1 MSVLFFMTVL
11 GGLYYGAIAYTEEP
25 FRSEDL
31 SYYLRMA
38 QAVPGIDPLVNQ
50 PFNFRLLGPYLVGL
64 LPVPEPLG
72 FTLLT
77 VPVSALAASLFYA
90 LLRYVGLSAAV
101 SFVVV
106 ALALCNRYVFGVL
119 LFNNFQLGDAMS
131 LVQLMLLFLAMWGR
145 RWLAF
150 GVVLALGS
158 LTREITILMV
168 PVAFLYLLERRE
180 FALRWRQVALAVLPG
195 VLIFVALRAFVPN
208 GGGRS
213 LFEAFVAF
221 SYKLYT
227 PESLFR
233 GYINTFLPFTLV
245 PLVYFRQTVAFFR
258 ANKYLLGYALLVY
271 LSTTFGANEERLVAP
286 VFIVFFMLLGFIL
299 EGVRAKR
306 LTFAVLL
313 VAGFLSSL
321 HHAMGV
327 LLLPGNDWTRALGLG
342 LGLGVTL
349 YMFFLKRSE
358 GVKTTSSSALR
369 RKRPAS
375 SRSGSPQVVRS
386 FSRGRA
392 AGRVRRTHR
401 QANPP
406 NPDSR

>member
-1 MSVLFFMTVL
+1 MTRPKAVDVWLSAALFALTIV
-11 GGLYYGAIAYTEEP
+11 GSWYYGAIAYTEEP
-25 FRSEDL
+25 FRSQDL
-31 SYYLRMA
+31 SFYLRMA
-38 QAVPGIDPLVNQ
+38 EAVPGIDPLVNQ

-77 VPVSALAASLFYA
+77 VFFSALAVNLFYL

-106 ALALCNRYVFGVL
+106 VLALLNRYIFGYP
-119 LFNNFQLGDAMS
+119 LFNNFQIPDA
-131 LVQLMLLFLAMWGR
+131 LAFAFLALLFLTMWER

-150 GVVLALGS
+150 GVVLALGV
-158 LTREITILMV
+158 LTREIAILMV

-180 FALRWRQVALAVLPG
+180 FAVRWRQVALAVLPG

-208 GGGRS
+208 GGGRA
-213 LFEAFVAF
+213 LLEAFAAF

-233 GYINTFLPFTLV
+233 GYVNTFLPFTLV
-245 PLVYFRQTVAFFR
+245 PLVYFRQSVAFFR

-306 LTFAVLL
+306 LTFAVFL
-313 VAGFLSSL
+313 VAAFLSSL

-327 LLLPGNDWTRALGLG
+327 LLLPGNEWTRTLGLG

-358 GVKTTSSSALR
+358 GAQ
-369 RKRPAS
+369 
-375 SRSGSPQVVRS
+375 SGEV
-386 FSRGRA
+386 A
-392 AGRVRRTHR
+392 RTLPE
-401 QANPP
+401 AP
-406 NPDSR
+406 SV

>member
-1 MSVLFFMTVL
+1 MARLKPVDVVNVSVLFLMTVL
-11 GGLYYGAIAYTEEP
+11 GGWYYGAIAYTEEP
-25 FRSEDL
+25 FRSQDL
-31 SYYLRMA
+31 SFYLRMA
-38 QAVPGIDPLVNQ
+38 EVAPNIDPLVNQ
-50 PFNFRLLGPYLVGL
+50 PFNFRILGPFLVGF

-77 VPVSALAASLFYA
+77 VFFSALAASLFYV

-101 SFVVV
+101 SFVVTV
-106 ALALCNRYVFGVL
+106 LVLLNRYVFGIL

-131 LVQLMLLFLAMWGR
+131 LVLLMLLFLTMWED
-145 RWLAF
+145 RWAAF
-150 GVVLALGS
+150 GVLLALGS

-168 PVAFLYLLERRE
+168 PVAFLYLLERRQLS
-180 FALRWRQVALAVLPG
+180 ARWRRVALAALPG
-195 VLIFVALRAFVPN
+195 VLIFVALRAFMPSE
-208 GGGRS
+208 GGRS
-213 LFEAFVAF
+213 LTEALVAF

-233 GYINTFLPFTLV
+233 GFVNTFLPFTLI

-258 ANKYLLGYALLVY
+258 ERKYLLGYLALVY

-286 VFIVFFMLLGFIL
+286 AFIVFFTLLGFIL

-313 VAGFLSSL
+313 AAGFLSSL

-327 LLLPGNDWTRALGLG
+327 LLLPSNDWTRGLVLGLG
-342 LGLGVTL
+342 VSVTL

-358 GVKTTSSSALR
+358 SA
-369 RKRPAS
+369 PGGEA
-375 SRSGSPQVVRS
+375 VR
-386 FSRGRA
+386 A
-392 AGRVRRTHR
+392 
-401 QANPP
+401 PP
-406 NPDSR
+406 EAPNV

>member
-1 MSVLFFMTVL
+1 MDRLKAIDIASLIVLFVVTVL
-11 GGLYYGAIAYTEEP
+11 GGWYYGAIPYTQEP
-25 FRSEDL
+25 YRSQDL
-31 SYYLRMA
+31 SFYLRMA
-38 QAVPGIDPLVNQ
+38 EAVPGIDPLVNQ

-64 LPVPEPLG
+64 LPVSEPLG

-77 VPVSALAASLFYA
+77 VFFSACAASLFYV

-106 ALALCNRYVFGVL
+106 VLALLNRYVFGIL

-131 LVQLMLLFLAMWGR
+131 LVLLMLLFLAMWER
-145 RWLAF
+145 RWLTF
-150 GVVLALGS
+150 GVLLTLGS

-168 PVAFLYLLERRE
+168 PVAFLYLLEHKQLS
-180 FALRWRQVALAVLPG
+180 AKWRQVALAVLPG
-195 VLIFVALRAFVPN
+195 VLIFALLRAFVPN

-213 LFEAFVAF
+213 LLEAFAAF

-233 GYINTFLPFTLV
+233 GYVNTFLPFTLI
-245 PLVYFRQTVAFFR
+245 PLIYFRQTVAFFG

-313 VAGFLSSL
+313 AAGFLASL
-321 HHAMGV
+321 HHFMGTF
-327 LLLPGNDWTRALGLG
+327 LLPDRVWTRTLG
-342 LGLGVTL
+342 LGLGVGVTL
-349 YMFFLKRSE
+349 YMVFLKRSE
-358 GVKTTSSSALR
+358 KPQNR
-369 RKRPAS
+369 DAS
-375 SRSGSPQVVRS
+375 KNLGPIS
-386 FSRGRA
+386 
-392 AGRVRRTHR
+392 
-401 QANPP
+401 
-406 NPDSR
+406 